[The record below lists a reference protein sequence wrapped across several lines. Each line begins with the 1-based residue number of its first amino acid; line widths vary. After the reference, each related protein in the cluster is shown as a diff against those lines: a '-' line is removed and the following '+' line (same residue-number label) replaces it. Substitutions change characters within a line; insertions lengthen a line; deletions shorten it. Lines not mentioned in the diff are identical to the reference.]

1 MMMAVQRSH
10 CSSKREIDYYLNL
23 SPPTHP
29 SINHSSFNPI
39 PTMMEQMRSTMAKK
53 VHHREHDAKRS
64 TNTAAAAAVS
74 SYPVKN
80 HPYRLETEDRNPSFT
95 HQDDDAQDEEQR
107 CHASSVLALTPRIE
121 GYSGRSNSTNSHG
134 DSSSGED
141 LLQQQRQLY
150 QRKVEYRQFGANAH
164 DLLRIVEEPGI
175 PCPAYDDHVIIRVEA
190 STVTLE
196 DCAIRRGFD
205 FDIFHP
211 TAVPVTPG
219 TDVVGRIVAIGSAVG
234 EHGQVPF
241 PFALHDRVAA
251 LVRSGGNARY
261 ASVPSNRLVRLPAGV
276 DFDAAEAVA
285 MVSIYTTAYQTL
297 KRIKQKKNLSIL
309 SDHANNNSHNGK
321 PSKEETNLNV
331 FSLAGSTVLVIG
343 GMNAVGQALLQMC
356 QKAKADKIYATGPVH
371 RHSYLQH
378 VLGAIP
384 LPETGWL
391 EQQKYDIEGRM
402 DYVFDGVNED
412 IWLDTSYRALK
423 PLTGELVCYGHT
435 AMLREQHMGVLGA
448 PITAHINKLW
458 SHTLPRAQMLE
469 IGESFRQD
477 PETYK
482 VSTSAGLLPS
492 MPFFS
497 NIGSSPVRLS
507 ILSINRKTSSR
518 YSSC

>member
-10 CSSKREIDYYLNL
+10 CSSKREVDYYLNL

-39 PTMMEQMRSTMAKK
+39 RTMMEQMRSTMAKK
-53 VHHREHDAKRS
+53 VHRREHDKKQS
-64 TNTAAAAAVS
+64 TNAAAAAAVS
-74 SYPVKN
+74 SSSVKN

-95 HQDDDAQDEEQR
+95 HQDDDAQDEQR
-107 CHASSVLALTPRIE
+107 CHASSGLALTPRLE
-121 GYSGRSNSTNSHG
+121 GCSGRSSTNSHG

-175 PCPAYDDHVIIRVEA
+175 PCPACDDHVIIRVEA

-219 TDVVGRIVAIGSAVG
+219 TDVVGRIVAIGSGVG

-261 ASVPSNRLVRLPAGV
+261 VSVPSNRLVRLPAGV

-309 SDHANNNSHNGK
+309 SDRANSNTNGK
-321 PSKEETNLNV
+321 PPKEETNLNV

-391 EQQKYDIEGRM
+391 EQQKYDIEGQM

-448 PITAHINKLW
+448 RQRVTPQFVDVGRDR
-458 SHTLPRAQMLE
+458 RAQMLE

-482 VSTSAGLLPS
+482 VSTSACFASFLP
-492 MPFFS
+492 FS
-497 NIGSSPVRLS
+497 SAHLS
-507 ILSINRKTSSR
+507 DFQ
-518 YSSC
+518 SCQLTEKP